1 MAVVKGIEISGDIY
15 DIEDETARTNASEA
29 SENASEALATT
40 EVLQRQVG
48 DNTTFI
54 QNLAAAVDPV
64 ITKVGDTATSLDT
77 TAQTLVGAVNELN
90 SAVGGSRTQK
100 TVSFASGFSNTT
112 GNRVDYV
119 PGVKALVFYVG
130 GSASSAV
137 TENLTAFTLSIS
149 EAFAIGGYGYYVPIV
164 LRNSASGATTIG
176 SMILTR
182 SGNTITAKI
191 GTVPSG
197 SWTEFR
203 MLGSVLFSL

>member
-1 MAVVKGIEISGDIY
+1 MEIKGIELSGTIY

-29 SENASEALATT
+29 SENASEAKTSVETLLET
-40 EVLQRQVG
+40 VSNMQDLM
-48 DNTTFI
+48 N
-54 QNLAAAVDPV
+54 NLASQ
-64 ITKVGDTATSLDT
+64 GDQIEQKIGDLDSPLDT
-77 TAQTLVGAVNELN
+77 TAQTLIGAVNELN

-100 TVSFASGFSNTT
+100 TVSFQSGFSNTT

-130 GSASSAV
+130 GSISSAI

-149 EAFAIGGYGYYVPIV
+149 EEFSIGGYGYYVPIV

-176 SMILTR
+176 SVILTR

-197 SWTEFR
+197 TWTEFR
-203 MLGSVLFSL
+203 MLGNVLFSL